1 MTPADVR
8 RALVYGVCLL
18 AAFLLGYWVAGR
30 TPPMATGIRTAEQ
43 VHANWINY
51 SLARTPTEARRAQA
65 CAHDP
70 EPLACNGLMRTL
82 EKPRTP
88 Q

>member
-8 RALVYGVCLL
+8 RAVLRFVCLL

-51 SLARTPTEARRAQA
+51 SLARTPPKRAARRRVPMIPSRWPAT
-65 CAHDP
+65 D
-70 EPLACNGLMRTL
+70 
-82 EKPRTP
+82 
-88 Q
+88 